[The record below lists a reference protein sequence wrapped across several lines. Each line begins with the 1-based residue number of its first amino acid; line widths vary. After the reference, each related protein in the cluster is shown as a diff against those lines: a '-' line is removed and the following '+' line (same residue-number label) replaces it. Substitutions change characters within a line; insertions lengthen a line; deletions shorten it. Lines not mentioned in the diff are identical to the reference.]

1 MKKYRPNLDL
11 PDTSLDKKL
20 RIASVIGI
28 ALMFGLVVFNYA
40 SLPDRIPIH
49 FGFTGKPDGYGD
61 KVWIWL
67 IPVITV
73 ILFLFMDGVRKIPH
87 TFNYPVKITE
97 NNVKYQ
103 YGLARTMMAGMNLCV
118 VFLFLSIV
126 WNTILVATGKS
137 SQLGFGV
144 VILTFLLIFIPI
156 LVYSKAAKK
165 VG

>member
-1 MKKYRPNLDL
+1 M
-11 PDTSLDKKL
+11 
-20 RIASVIGI
+20 I
-28 ALMFGLVVFNYA
+28 GLVAFNYS

-49 FGFTGKPDGYGD
+49 FGFSGKPDGYGD

-67 IPVITV
+67 MPGITV
-73 ILFLFMDGVRKIPH
+73 VLFLFMDYIRKIPH

-103 YGLARTMMAGMNLCV
+103 YGIARSMMAGMNFTV
-118 VFLFLSIV
+118 VLLFLSIV

-144 VILTFLLIFIPI
+144 VILTFILIFIPI
-156 LVYSKAAKK
+156 VVYTKAAKK